1 QPIYLKHSPMILI
14 QMLTNIINYN
24 FKKKEEQ
31 IFICHRLDLL
41 DKHYYLQVHQQLWQ
55 SYLDIGIQQHRWP
68 NQLYAMTKTND
79 FQLCRQYLDNHINTI
94 KKEIETCLIQLNNQ
108 IQSYPLTTLSLD
120 QLDHYL
126 KEFVDCQRKYL
137 SMRNNK
143 QLQKF
148 IDNFHENELFQ
159 TISTYRLNS
168 IDQDQYINRL
178 MSIREKQSTIYEDLL
193 INKRYKTIQEAKR
206 ICLNVFLNSCEV
218 QLQEY
223 DQQYENEFLQ
233 LESHLLNNINI
244 NGSCVYQQIQ
254 QHMNYQ
260 TNKLKR
266 QVSMKIRSLR
276 GILIKNRRR
285 SSSAKNTIGVWP
297 EPYIDLLTNVFNRYE
312 WNYLSFGPSCIRIN
326 QSAIRPRHQQ
336 EIAIQKDHKS
346 IYDKVGHHLNEHY
359 FVPMTA
365 TILKQYSNQLLHDL
379 NRSYF
384 SPLTYNDQTL
394 ALKQAKKVVSIQR
407 KIKKHHLVLCVTDKG
422 YNFYIGTEKEF
433 DKKAQNLFQDTNAFI
448 ELKENPF
455 NKIQDN
461 VIHLLNKIRAK
472 NFIFQWQCNKMMP
485 NRIKCQ
491 LAHLYFNP
499 KTHKDGIPVRPI
511 ENTIHAP
518 TTNISN
524 YLDEIIRPIFDKE
537 CQNTTII
544 DGSSLIQALHQYM
557 RKGLFK
563 STTLFCTFDIRNL
576 YTMLPQE
583 EALNILIE
591 FLNIHGYTKVK
602 GIPLETIRLLASI
615 VLKENVFVYGKKIDQ
630 QVLGGAMGSSFT
642 LTLANIFMWKWQK
655 ELVRRQDMTGEYYGR
670 YIDDVFMTWNKL
682 ENALKQ
688 ILENANTWHPNIKL
702 EYKISK
708 SLPFLD
714 ILLTNINGT
723 LSTSVYHKPA
733 AEPYVVPF
741 IFDHPRH
748 VFENIV
754 QTSLRRAI
762 KYSSTFQSFNDERRY
777 IKSTFLYNGYPSS
790 FIDKI
795 FRKFFSGYIS
805 SRSFLPFLDNEAQFL
820 QMRIALSGQP
830 SRQQSQVEM
839 RIATLTTD
847 NEHLIEELD
856 KKHEFTIQEKKKPN
870 EFQNKLIIH

>member
-1 QPIYLKHSPMILI
+1 M
-14 QMLTNIINYN
+14 
-24 FKKKEEQ
+24 
-31 IFICHRLDLL
+31 
-41 DKHYYLQVHQQLWQ
+41 
-55 SYLDIGIQQHRWP
+55 
-68 NQLYAMTKTND
+68 AKTND
-79 FQLCRQYLDNHINTI
+79 FQICQKYLDNYINTI
-94 KKEIETCLIQLNNQ
+94 KKEIDTCHIQLNNQ
-108 IQSYPLTTLSLD
+108 AQSYPLTTLSLD

-137 SMRNNK
+137 SMRNK
-143 QLQKF
+143 EF
-148 IDNFHENELFQ
+148 IAP
-159 TISTYRLNS
+159 
-168 IDQDQYINRL
+168 
-178 MSIREKQSTIYEDLL
+178 TIYSPLNNDQKMIEVR
-193 INKRYKTIQEAKR
+193 NKRYKTIQEAKR
-206 ICLNVFLNSCEV
+206 IWLNVFLNAYEV

-233 LESHLLNNINI
+233 LESHLLSNINI

-260 TNKLKR
+260 TNKLKK

-285 SSSAKNTIGVWP
+285 SSSAKNTA
-297 EPYIDLLTNVFNRYE
+297 
-312 WNYLSFGPSCIRIN
+312 GPSCIRIN
-326 QSAIRPRHQQ
+326 QSAIRHRHQQ
-336 EIAIQKDHKS
+336 EIAIQKDHQS
-346 IYDKVGHHLNEHY
+346 IYDKVRSHLNEHY

-379 NRSYF
+379 NLSYF
-384 SPLTYNDQTL
+384 SPLSYNDQTL
-394 ALKQAKKVVSIQR
+394 ALKQARKVVSIQR
-407 KIKKHHLVLCVTDKG
+407 KIKKHHLILRVTDKG

-433 DKKAQNLFQDTNAFI
+433 DKKAQNVFQDTHAFI

-461 VIHLLNKIRAK
+461 VIHLLNQIRAK
-472 NFIFQWQCNKMMP
+472 NFIFQWQCYKMMP
-485 NRIKCQ
+485 DRIKCQ

-499 KTHKDGIPVRPI
+499 KTHKDGVPVRPI
-511 ENTIHAP
+511 ENTINAP

-583 EALNILIE
+583 EALNILVE

-615 VLKENVFVYGKKIDQ
+615 VLKENVFVYGKKVYQ

-642 LTLANIFMWKWQK
+642 LTSANIFMWKWQK
-655 ELVRRQDMTGEYYGR
+655 ELVRRQDMTVL
-670 YIDDVFMTWNKL
+670 D
-682 ENALKQ
+682 
-688 ILENANTWHPNIKL
+688 NANTWHPNIKL
-702 EYKISK
+702 EYKIGK

-741 IFDHPRH
+741 ISDHPRH

-795 FRKFFSGYIS
+795 FRKFLSGYIS
-805 SRSFLPFLDNEAQFL
+805 SRSFLPFLDNEDQFL
-820 QMRIALSGQP
+820 HMRIALSGQP
-830 SRQQSQVEM
+830 RRQQSQVEM
-839 RIATLTTD
+839 RIETLTTN

-856 KKHEFTIQEKKKPN
+856 KKQEFTIQEKKKPN
-870 EFQNKLIIH
+870 EFENKLIIHYTHEKRFNTRKRDLHRIFQETFANTQIIETKLIVGNRNQKSTMRELIRKRPRQTILKNKAKANENQQLNRHRQLKAQNQTTNNQI